1 MMKKVLRSILFWLL
15 AFVIATGFMVY
26 QRLTGPTYKLRGD
39 FEIAGNSYAYDF
51 ERSHELAPDEN
62 GSLDHTVTVAVAD
75 TTVSGMLFWKRLGVD
90 EPYTTVEMERN
101 GDILSGQLPHQPEA
115 GKLVYHVTLTA
126 GDESVDLPS
135 SDETVTIRFKGA
147 VPLGVLLPHILA
159 MVIVM
164 ILSVRAAIAA
174 LAGEPL
180 KPYAWAS
187 LIVLLIGGFVLG
199 PLVQKYAFDDW
210 WTGWPFGDDLT
221 DNKTLAAAIAWI
233 IALIQIRRQKD
244 DRRSRW
250 WVLGAAIVV
259 LAVYTIPHSM
269 GGSTFDYETGQITT
283 GMRGGETE
291 AVRDTTRMA
300 E

>member
-26 QRLTGPTYKLRGD
+26 QRLTGPTYELRGD

-147 VPLGVLLPHILA
+147 VPLEVLLPHILA

-283 GMRGGETE
+283 GMRGSETE